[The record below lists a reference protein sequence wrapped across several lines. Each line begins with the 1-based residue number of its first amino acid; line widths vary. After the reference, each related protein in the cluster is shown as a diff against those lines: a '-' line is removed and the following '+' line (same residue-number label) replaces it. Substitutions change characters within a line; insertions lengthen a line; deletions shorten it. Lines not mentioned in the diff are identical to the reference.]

1 MAKPESCNAE
11 PEHGSGLGKWVS
23 KHLKFSIANFQFK
36 ICNASQSFHSSN
48 PPTGPLRFSK
58 LQRASTYRNER
69 GAEPRSSFLNLPFVL
84 CRLSFVLRLACIFAR
99 RCVSYSM
106 PKTIRVQV
114 PGSTSNLGAGFDALG
129 LAVELYL
136 QVAFHFDT
144 RRTYILSTHGEG
156 AHEIA
161 HSADHLILQTFQYAC
176 QELKHTPPH
185 VALEINNAIPLKR
198 GLGSSGAAIV
208 AGLLAAHAYF
218 DHALSQQQLLDFA
231 NELEGHP
238 ENASAS
244 LLGGLTV
251 NGVHNSRVL
260 CERFAPPANW
270 KAACFVPD
278 LEIATED
285 ARRVL
290 PASLSRAHA
299 IGNSQSAAMM
309 VAAFA
314 KQNAALLE
322 FAARDYLHQPFRKV
336 LIPGF
341 DDILA
346 AAMRAEAYC
355 AFLSGSGSTMLAIA
369 EDKHAEEISN
379 TMAAAARMHGL
390 SGRPMTLAFCTQ
402 AAQYEVI

>member
-1 MAKPESCNAE
+1 MSRTMTP
-11 PEHGSGLGKWVS
+11 
-23 KHLKFSIANFQFK
+23 
-36 ICNASQSFHSSN
+36 
-48 PPTGPLRFSK
+48 
-58 LQRASTYRNER
+58 
-69 GAEPRSSFLNLPFVL
+69 
-84 CRLSFVLRLACIFAR
+84 
-99 RCVSYSM
+99 M
-106 PKTIRVQV
+106 TIRVQV

-129 LAVELYL
+129 LAVDLPL
-136 QVAFHFDT
+136 QVVFHFEAAST
-144 RRTYILSTHGEG
+144 RVLSVRGEG

-161 HSADHLILQTFQYAC
+161 NREDHLILRAFQRACEELRQTA
-176 QELKHTPPH
+176 PP
-185 VALEINNAIPLKR
+185 VGLEIDNAIPLKR

-208 AGLLAAHAYF
+208 AGLLAASAYCNN
-218 DHALSQQQLLDFA
+218 ALSQQQLLNLA

-251 NGVHNSRVL
+251 NGVHNGRVL

-299 IGNSQSAAMM
+299 IGNLQSAAMM

-314 KQNAALLE
+314 KPNAALLDL
-322 FAARDYLHQPFRKV
+322 ATRDYLHQPFRKV
-336 LIPGF
+336 LIAGF

-346 AAMRAEAYC
+346 AAMRAGAYG
-355 AFLSGSGSTMLAIA
+355 AFLSGSGSTLLAIA
-369 EDKHAEEISN
+369 EDACAEEVSRA
-379 TMAAAARMHGL
+379 MAKAAKSHGL
-390 SGRPMTLAFCTQ
+390 YGRPMVLAFAEQGAVC
-402 AAQYEVI
+402 EVNR